1 MVMKIVWS
9 ARAKSEFR
17 KVLVYI
23 NQEFGKKPALDFA
36 EKVDQWVIWMSENP
50 EMSPQEQLLA
60 DRVILYR
67 SRKVGKYNKLIF
79 KNTASILY
87 IVDLWDMRREPSRLA
102 CRIRS
107 KKK

>member
-1 MVMKIVWS
+1 MKVVWS
-9 ARAKSEFR
+9 ARAKAEFR
-17 KVLVYI
+17 KVLIYI
-23 NQEFGKKPALDFA
+23 NLEFGKNPAQEFA
-36 EKVDQWVIWMSENP
+36 DKVDQWVKWMSENP

-60 DRVILYR
+60 DRVVLYR

-79 KNTASILY
+79 KNTAMTLY

-102 CRIRS
+102 FRIRS